1 MRERSC
7 MFQQKIAGAVI
18 LGSDFKALGVIRS
31 LGERGI
37 PCVVIDNIPRSAWFS
52 RYVVKRFKWPTHM
65 DDDDFVAFLLSI
77 GRGYHLDEWVL
88 FPMQDEVVQLI
99 ACNTARLSQLYGL
112 VTQDTGVTRW
122 ANE

>member
-1 MRERSC
+1 

-52 RYVVKRFKWPTHM
+52 RYVVKRFKWPIGIK
-65 DDDDFVAFLLSI
+65 LS
-77 GRGYHLDEWVL
+77 GHNVQQSLGE
-88 FPMQDEVVQLI
+88 FPIPISVFE
-99 ACNTARLSQLYGL
+99 
-112 VTQDTGVTRW
+112 
-122 ANE
+122 